1 MWPVG
6 TGRHRLGLAARL
18 RIAVA
23 DSEMADDSLFGSML
37 YGPLAMT
44 DDVRIPVLESWYGV
58 SGPLVAALA

>member
-1 MWPVG
+1 M
-6 TGRHRLGLAARL
+6 
-18 RIAVA
+18 A